1 MTIKFASTYAGK
13 LVLPD
18 GVEILTG
25 ETFDAD
31 KALAENAGVKSWLDD
46 GLIEEVKHTAKK

>member
-1 MTIKFASTYAGK
+1 MPKFASAYAGK

-18 GVEILTG
+18 GVEILPG

-31 KALAENAGVKSWLDD
+31 KALAENAGVKSWLEY
-46 GLIEEVKHTAKK
+46 GLIEEVKQTSKK

>member
-1 MTIKFASTYAGK
+1 MPKFASAYAGK

-18 GVEILTG
+18 GVEILPG

-46 GLIEEVKHTAKK
+46 GLLEEVKQTAKK